1 MKKLSIFLCF
11 LLLLLLF
18 GCSMDK
24 SKQVLGKEGVDE
36 VNDKANESVKVSKE
50 MKELKASSNIAESD
64 VPFTQFKGFI
74 PNKKNSNYIKIKGE
88 NILYLRPFEK
98 SHIVSGSL
106 VFENN
111 TKKPMRIQSLFF
123 QGNEVAQIKL
133 SNEHTYHNAVKYT
146 VSPFSSVTIDIDIK
160 TNDAGERELTFF
172 PFDLTASNDFYNG
185 ANSAISRFYLD
196 VNKKNKTSYS
206 LKAHSF
212 SLKQEEMENI
222 ENIFPLPYWVDSDK
236 KDIKEVF
243 KGDNVYTKKKVAGLK
258 LMSVPYKTK
267 VDVLLVDEFGNVS
280 IIDEDKEVSKNT
292 ETYIPIKNSV
302 IEEVNKNNK
311 RQFLV
316 ILNNRGK
323 EMLTDLKAVDQDMKP
338 FPTTYNSIIELH
350 KTIDSK
356 Q

>member
-1 MKKLSIFLCF
+1 MKKLLI
-11 LLLLLLF
+11 LLLFLLLF
-18 GCSMDK
+18 GCSIDN

-36 VNDKANESVKVSKE
+36 VSNKINESIKVSKE
-50 MKELKASSNIAESD
+50 MKELKASSDIAESD

-74 PNKKNSNYIKIKGE
+74 PNKKNSHYVEIKGE

-111 TKKPMRIQSLFF
+111 TKKPMEIQSLFF

-133 SNEHTYHNAVKYT
+133 SSERTYHNAIKYT
-146 VSPFSSVTIDIDIK
+146 ISPFSSVTIDVDIK
-160 TNDAGERELTFF
+160 TNDNGEGELIFF

-196 VNKKNKTSYS
+196 VNKKSETSDS

-212 SLKQEEMENI
+212 SLKQEEMEKI

-236 KDIKEVF
+236 QDIKEVF
-243 KGDNVYTKKKVAGLK
+243 KDDKVYTKKKVAGLK
-258 LMSVPYKTK
+258 LMSVPYETK
-267 VDVLLVDEFGNVS
+267 VDVLLVDGFGNVS
-280 IIDEDKEVSKNT
+280 IIDEGKEVTKNT

-302 IEEVNKNNK
+302 IEEINKNNK

-316 ILNNRGK
+316 ILNNRGE

-350 KTIDSK
+350 KTIDNK